1 MFFVL
6 LTIRLN
12 AIHMKTSS
20 LSILFLGLLV
30 FASPLQAKKKK
41 HSGSEP
47 SPTPASAPAAN
58 PNDLPS
64 KTLQPF
70 LDAQLGTILSP
81 LDRPGFD
88 RPEILASLKAGYADG
103 MAAAPATRK
112 PAFQTAQSVCDA
124 MASAIAERQSA
135 VSALKGAT
143 ATHNSE
149 AENQPRGG
157 RKAVKYE
164 QKHTDNFFTNTQN
177 DAWTKRAATLRQN
190 VMNVYLRERELE
202 RQALVAEAPTPAA
215 GTANATAAPA
225 AATTSSKVSTDA
237 SKDDSAGSR

>member
-1 MFFVL
+1 M
-6 LTIRLN
+6 
-12 AIHMKTSS
+12 HMKTS
-20 LSILFLGLLV
+20 LIPILFLGLLV

-41 HSGSEP
+41 HSEPEP
-47 SPTPASAPAAN
+47 SPTPASAPVAN
-58 PNDLPS
+58 PDDLPS

-81 LDRPGFD
+81 LDKPGFD

-103 MAAAPATRK
+103 MATAPATRK
-112 PAFQTAQSVCDA
+112 PAFQAAQSVCDS
-124 MASAIAERQSA
+124 MASAITERQSA
-135 VSALKGAT
+135 VNALKGAT

-164 QKHTDNFFTNTQN
+164 QKHTDDFFTNTQN

-190 VMNVYLRERELE
+190 VMNLYLRERELE
-202 RQALVAEAPTPAA
+202 RQALVAAAPTPAA
-215 GTANATAAPA
+215 GTANPAASA
-225 AATTSSKVSTDA
+225 AATTVPKASTDP
-237 SKDDSAGSR
+237 SKDDADGSQ